1 MPSDADVRLMREL
14 SNNAVALARRQLEVF
29 LGGLDLRDVQAAQA
43 AIVEF
48 MPALV
53 DQYGSV
59 AAGAAADWYEELRE
73 ASTARGGFRARVE
86 PVNLE
91 RVNGAARWAVY
102 GGSSQEWFMT
112 GELIVSLDA
121 AKLASRLTG
130 LTDRLVKQAARDTV
144 ASNVSRDRG
153 ATYSRVPTGAHTCAF
168 CLMLASRGPVYG
180 SKESA
185 GGDGNKYHHEC
196 DCVPTPS
203 WGGNDLPKGY
213 DPDALYEV
221 YRRGV
226 ESAESDS
233 MKSVLAS
240 IRQLTGSS

>member
-1 MPSDADVRLMREL
+1 M
-14 SNNAVALARRQLEVF
+14 
-29 LGGLDLRDVQAAQA
+29 
-43 AIVEF
+43 
-48 MPALV
+48 

-168 CLMLASRGPVYG
+168 CLMLASRGPCMGRRSRLAVTAT
-180 SKESA
+180 STTTSA
-185 GGDGNKYHHEC
+185 I
-196 DCVPTPS
+196 VF
-203 WGGNDLPKGY
+203 L
-213 DPDALYEV
+213 L
-221 YRRGV
+221 RRGV
-226 ESAESDS
+226 G
-233 MKSVLAS
+233 MICRRGTTLMPCMRCIGVAS
-240 IRQLTGSS
+240 SLPSRIP